1 MTTAGRPMQLAV
13 DVSGRVIWVTGSS
26 RGIGRGVAAH
36 LAREGARVV
45 LHGRGP
51 DSAAPAVEELLAD
64 GLDVGMVSGDVRSED
79 ECERMVEEVVARF
92 GRLDGVVAN
101 VGGAAFRAAADTR
114 ADAFLRQ
121 VQLNLVSAFTTTR
134 AAFARMQD
142 GGAMVV
148 ISATA
153 ARSATPDFS
162 AYGASKAALEHLV
175 ASLAAEWGPSIRVNA
190 VSPGLILTDGSL
202 TAVFGGEEAKVA
214 RAGKTTA
221 VGRIGD
227 PADIAMA
234 CHFLLSDAAAFVSG
248 ATLVVDG
255 GPTDGPT
262 QRILAAIR

>member
-1 MTTAGRPMQLAV
+1 MTFGARTMQSAI
-13 DVSGRVIWVTGSS
+13 DVGGRVVWVTGSS
-26 RGIGRGVAAH
+26 RGIGRGIASH

-45 LHGRGP
+45 LHGRGHESVVP
-51 DSAAPAVEELLAD
+51 AFEELSAA
-64 GLDVGMVSGDVRSED
+64 GLEVGMVTGDVRSED
-79 ECERMVEEVVARF
+79 ECERMVEEVIARF

-101 VGGAAFRAAADTR
+101 VGGAAFRAAAETS
-114 ADAFLRQ
+114 AEAFLRQ
-121 VQLNLVSAFTTTR
+121 VQLNLVSAFATTR
-134 AAFARMQD
+134 AALPRMHD

-202 TAVFGGEEAKVA
+202 NAVFGGDESKVA
-214 RAGKTTA
+214 RAGTTTA

-227 PADIAMA
+227 PEDIAMA
-234 CHFLLSDAAAFVSG
+234 CHFLLSNAAAYISG